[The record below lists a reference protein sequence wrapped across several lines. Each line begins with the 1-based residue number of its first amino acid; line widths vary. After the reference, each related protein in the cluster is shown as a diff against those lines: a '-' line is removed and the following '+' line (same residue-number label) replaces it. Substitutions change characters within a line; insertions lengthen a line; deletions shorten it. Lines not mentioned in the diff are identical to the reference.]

1 MRVMP
6 PSPSPLPPPAL
17 LAQRYRLERRIAQ
30 GGMAE
35 VWLATDMSL
44 SRQVAVKILK
54 STLATDPVVA
64 ERFRR
69 EAITVAR
76 LSHPNI
82 VAVHDTIDYNGRQAV
97 VMQLVNGKSLRQLLD
112 EQKRLGPELTMHIG
126 SCVAA
131 ALDAAHKA
139 SLVHRDVKPGNILIT
154 PDGRVLLADFGIAK
168 GLSSSDDLTSENVMM
183 GTAKYLSPEQVRGK
197 PLDGRADLYALGL
210 VLYECLAGRVPFLGE
225 TDADTALARL
235 QRDPTDLSRLR
246 ATLPYG
252 LSALIHS
259 LLARNPDDRPS
270 TGEDLRARL
279 AHIAS
284 GVDDRTTTMTPPRGV
299 AATGEGTPTRVMQP
313 ARDDQRSTAPRQ
325 SGPRQSTPRD
335 GVPMQTTPRQGV
347 TREGVTREGVPRQ
360 ATPRQGL
367 PRQGSAR
374 PINAP
379 PPPTRD
385 RTPTR
390 GSPRGVPAKQFQ
402 QRRTP
407 SIIVILLLL
416 LAVIVGAVLLTEGGD
431 SKGAAPNSTPDSVA
445 VAETQNTAGD
455 AVVPQGP
462 VAITDVHS
470 FDPGDPDGGLENDD
484 QASLVVDSDPSTAWE
499 TSCYNDR
506 YFNGKPG
513 VGLVVSLSQAAT
525 GTLTVAVNSAPYQLR
540 IYASNGDT
548 PPSTMSDWGSPVQ
561 PKSFGDAPTTITA
574 PITAAPARYLL
585 VMLIEASTDNGCS
598 KNFPYRAKLGEI
610 TFSPGG

>member
-1 MRVMP
+1 
-6 PSPSPLPPPAL
+6 
-17 LAQRYRLERRIAQ
+17 
-30 GGMAE
+30 MAE

-112 EQKRLGPELTMHIG
+112 EQRRLGPDLTMHIG

-168 GLSSSDDLTSENVMM
+168 GLSGSDDLTSENVMM

-235 QRDPTDLSRLR
+235 QRDPTDLNRLR

-270 TGEDLRARL
+270 TGEELRVRIAR
-279 AHIAS
+279 IVS
-284 GVDDRTTTMTPPRGV
+284 GIDDRTTTMTPPRGV
-299 AATGEGTPTRVMQP
+299 SNPGEGTPPRVMQS
-313 ARDDQRSTAPRQ
+313 AGRDAIRT
-325 SGPRQSTPRD
+325 GTPRT
-335 GVPMQTTPRQGV
+335 GTPRQA
-347 TREGVTREGVPRQ
+347 TPRQGVPRQ
-360 ATPRQGL
+360 ATPRQGV
-367 PRQGSAR
+367 PRQGTPRQGAAR

-379 PPPTRD
+379 PPPVRD

-402 QRRTP
+402 QRRAP
-407 SIIVILLLL
+407 SIIVIILLL
-416 LAVIVGAVLLTEGGD
+416 LAVIVGAVLLSEGGD
-431 SKGAAPNSTPDSVA
+431 SKGGAPPSSTPDSVA
-445 VAETQNTAGD
+445 VTEAQTAAIVDG
-455 AVVPQGP
+455 AAQGP

-470 FDPGDPDGGLENDD
+470 FDPGDPDGGVENDD
-484 QASLVVDSDPSTAWE
+484 SAPLAVDSDDSTAWQ
-499 TSCYNDR
+499 TSCYNNR

-513 VGLVVSLSQAAT
+513 VGLVVSMSQPAT

-540 IYASNGDT
+540 IFTSDADSAPTD
-548 PPSTMSDWGSPVQ
+548 MSGWGSPVQ
-561 PKSFGDAPTTITA
+561 NKSAGQAAATITA
-574 PITAAPARYLL
+574 PITTPARHLL
-585 VMLIEASTDNGCS
+585 VLLLEAGTDDGC
-598 KNFPYRAKLGEI
+598 KKEYPYRGKLGEI
-610 TFSPGG
+610 TFSTA

>member
-1 MRVMP
+1 MP
-6 PSPSPLPPPAL
+6 NSTSPLPPPAL

-44 SRQVAVKILK
+44 SRQVAIKILK

-82 VAVHDTIDYNGRQAV
+82 VAVHDTIDHSGRQAV

-131 ALDAAHKA
+131 ALDAAHRA
-139 SLVHRDVKPGNILIT
+139 GLVHRDVKPGNILIT

-168 GLSSSDDLTSENVMM
+168 GLGSSDDLTSENVMM

-197 PLDGRADLYALGL
+197 TLDGRADLYALGL

-235 QRDPTDLSRLR
+235 QRDPTDLGRLR

-252 LSALIHS
+252 LAALIHE

-270 TGEDLRARL
+270 TGEELRARL
-279 AHIAS
+279 ARIAS
-284 GVDDRTTTMTPPRGV
+284 GVDDRTTTMTPPRGTSSP
-299 AATGEGTPTRVMQP
+299 AEGIPTEINQPGSRMRTGAPRAGTPRQP
-313 ARDDQRSTAPRQ
+313 
-325 SGPRQSTPRD
+325 TPRT
-335 GVPMQTTPRQGV
+335 GTPRSSAPPTGTRSTTPRQG
-347 TREGVTREGVPRQ
+347 T
-360 ATPRQGL
+360 
-367 PRQGSAR
+367 SR

-379 PPPTRD
+379 PPIRD
-385 RTPTR
+385 RTPTG

-407 SIIVILLLL
+407 SIIVVILLLS
-416 LAVIVGAVLLTEGGD
+416 AVIVGAFLLSEGG
-431 SKGAAPNSTPDSVA
+431 SSGSRQTTNPTATSPANGGPAAQLGTPV
-445 VAETQNTAGD
+445 
-455 AVVPQGP
+455 GP
-462 VAITDVHS
+462 VSITDVHS
-470 FDPGDPDGGLENDD
+470 FDPGDPNGGRENDD
-484 QASLVVDSDPSTAWE
+484 TAALAIDGNPSTHWT
-499 TSCYNDR
+499 TSCYNNR
-506 YFNGKPG
+506 YFNGRPG
-513 VGLVVSLSQAAT
+513 IGLIVSLSATAT
-525 GTLTVAVNSAPYQLR
+525 GSLSVSVDSAPFQFRVYT
-540 IYASNGDT
+540 SNAGT
-548 PPSTMSDWGSPVQ
+548 APSSMSGWGSAVQ
-561 PKSFGDAPTTITA
+561 SKSSGDAA
-574 PITAAPARYLL
+574 GNVVVPITSAPARYVL
-585 VMLIEASTDNGCS
+585 VLMLEAGKDSACGA
-598 KNFPYRAKLGEI
+598 NFPYRAALSEI
-610 TFSPGG
+610 SFAAA

>member
-1 MRVMP
+1 
-6 PSPSPLPPPAL
+6 
-17 LAQRYRLERRIAQ
+17 
-30 GGMAE
+30 MAE
-35 VWLATDMSL
+35 VWLATDLSL

-112 EQKRLGPELTMHIG
+112 EQKRLGPDLTMHIG
-126 SCVAA
+126 SCVAS

-235 QRDPTDLSRLR
+235 QRDPTDLNRLR

-252 LSALIHS
+252 LAALIHS
-259 LLARNPDDRPS
+259 LLARNPDDRPA
-270 TGEDLRARL
+270 TGEELRARI

-299 AATGEGTPTRVMQP
+299 STPAEGTSPRVIQP
-313 ARDDQRSTAPRQ
+313 PNRDAPRTI
-325 SGPRQSTPRD
+325 TPRS
-335 GVPMQTTPRQGV
+335 GTPRQA
-347 TREGVTREGVPRQ
+347 TPRQGVPRQ
-360 ATPRQGL
+360 ATPRQGV
-367 PRQGSAR
+367 PRQGFAAHGTPRQGAGR

-379 PPPTRD
+379 PPPVRD
-385 RTPTR
+385 RTPSR

-416 LAVIVGAVLLTEGGD
+416 LAVIVGAVLLSEGDD
-431 SKGAAPNSTPDSVA
+431 SKGSSSSSAPTTVA
-445 VAETQNTAGD
+445 VTDAPTAAIVAGP
-455 AVVPQGP
+455 PQGA
-462 VAITDVHS
+462 VAITGVHS
-470 FDPGDPDGGLENDD
+470 FDPGDPDGGVENDD
-484 QASLVVDSDPSTAWE
+484 AASLAVDSDPATAWK
-499 TSCYNDR
+499 TSCYNNR

-513 VGLVVSLSQAAT
+513 VGLVVSLSQPAT
-525 GTLTVAVNSAPYQLR
+525 GTMTVVVNSAPYQLR
-540 IYASNGDT
+540 VFASDADSAPT
-548 PPSTMSDWGSPVQ
+548 DMSGWGSAVQ
-561 PKSFGDAPTTITA
+561 SKSAGQTAATITA
-574 PITAAPARYLL
+574 PITTPARHVLVLL
-585 VMLIEASTDNGCS
+585 LEAGADDGCR
-598 KNFPYRAKLGEI
+598 KEFPYRGQIGEL
-610 TFSPGG
+610 TFSTA

>member
-1 MRVMP
+1 
-6 PSPSPLPPPAL
+6 
-17 LAQRYRLERRIAQ
+17 
-30 GGMAE
+30 MAE

-44 SRQVAVKILK
+44 SRQVAIKILK

-126 SCVAA
+126 SCVAS

-168 GLSSSDDLTSENVMM
+168 GLSSSDDLTNENVMM

-235 QRDPTDLSRLR
+235 QRDPTDLNRLR

-252 LSALIHS
+252 LSELIHE

-270 TGEDLRARL
+270 TGEELRVRIAR
-279 AHIAS
+279 IVS

-299 AATGEGTPTRVMQP
+299 PAAGEPTARVPQP
-313 ARDDQRSTAPRQ
+313 NRDAPRT
-325 SGPRQSTPRD
+325 STPRS
-335 GVPMQTTPRQGV
+335 GTPRQTTPRQ
-347 TREGVTREGVPRQ
+347 GVPRQ
-360 ATPRQGL
+360 ATPRQAT
-367 PRQGSAR
+367 PRQGMPVQGTPRQGAAR

-379 PPPTRD
+379 PPNRD

-390 GSPRGVPAKQFQ
+390 GHQRTAPAKQFQ

-416 LAVIVGAVLLTEGGD
+416 LAVIVGAVLLSEGDD
-431 SKGAAPNSTPDSVA
+431 SKGGSPTSTPITVA
-445 VAETQNTAGD
+445 ITDAPAA
-455 AVVPQGP
+455 AVVAPTPQGP
-462 VAITDVHS
+462 VAITAVHS

-484 QASLVVDSDPSTAWE
+484 SAALVLDGDNSTAWR
-499 TSCYNDR
+499 TSCYNNR

-513 VGLVVSLSQAAT
+513 VGLVVSLSQPAT
-525 GTLTVAVNSAPYQLR
+525 GTLSVVIDSAPYQMR
-540 IYASNGDT
+540 VFASDADAAPT
-548 PPSTMSDWGSPVQ
+548 DMSGWGSAVQ
-561 PKSFGDAPTTITA
+561 NKSAGQTAATITA
-574 PITAAPARYLL
+574 PIATPARYLL
-585 VMLIEASTDNGCS
+585 VLFLEAGSDAACS
-598 KNFPYRAKLGEI
+598 KDFPYRGEI
-610 TFSPGG
+610 GEIAFAT